1 MDICKKAKLRNY
13 IQIKDDYVTEPYVVF
28 NLKRGQRSLCA
39 QLRSGALPL
48 AVEVGRYTGIPEE
61 QRLCVVC
68 DLGVVED
75 EFHFM
80 FHCPMYNNLR
90 LSLFEK
96 MQDKNPDLFWMSEC
110 HMLNWLFNKEVF
122 VLAKFIEK
130 AWQLRWRTLYP

>member
-1 MDICKKAKLRNY
+1 M
-13 IQIKDDYVTEPYVVF
+13 
-28 NLKRGQRSLCA
+28 
-39 QLRSGALPL
+39 RSGALPL

-80 FHCPMYNNLR
+80 FHCPLYNNLR

-122 VLAKFIEK
+122 VLAKFNRKGLAVEVENIVSMTHN
-130 AWQLRWRTLYP
+130 LDSLICFSFSCFSFP

>member
-1 MDICKKAKLRNY
+1 MKLRNY
-13 IQIKDDYVTEPYVVF
+13 VHFKEDYITEPYVAF

-61 QRLCVVC
+61 QRLCVLC

-75 EFHFM
+75 EIHFV
-80 FHCPMYNNLR
+80 FHCPLYNDVR
-90 LSLFEK
+90 KYLFEK

-110 HMLNWLFNKEVF
+110 HMLSWLFNKDVF
-122 VLAKFIEK
+122 LFIEK
-130 AWQLRWRTLYP
+130 AWQLRWRTMYP